1 MVRGVA
7 STCTC
12 TCTCSARRIG
22 ITQIH
27 LLFSPVAAATT
38 LHTMLTRH
46 AAVLPTRFPTLHR
59 PTCGGAAAAAAPPP
73 PGLPNATGG
82 AAAAAAAAGAGAGA
96 SSVELR
102 PFVLEYLLD
111 AVREGQALGCY
122 LPIYPSAAAAGRFL
136 RHMQTLHRFAWREP
150 RPPSAAA
157 TAGSGG
163 GGWSQAADGA
173 QQPSSAVYES
183 ETEYAECMR
192 RESCGDEGEGEG
204 GGGGDDTAASGS
216 GWCGF
221 EPASRIE
228 MHGLLQLLLHSGG
241 GGAAWQEP
249 YKVQCER
256 MLRAVPHVPQGAWG
270 QRTHV
275 FREVPDVPL

>member
-1 MVRGVA
+1 
-7 STCTC
+7 
-12 TCTCSARRIG
+12 
-22 ITQIH
+22 
-27 LLFSPVAAATT
+27 
-38 LHTMLTRH
+38 MLTRH
-46 AAVLPTRFPTLHR
+46 AAVLPTRFPALHR
-59 PTCGGAAAAAAPPP
+59 PTCGGATAAAAAAAAA
-73 PGLPNATGG
+73 PGLPNATGSA
-82 AAAAAAAAGAGAGA
+82 AAAAAAAAGTGA

-122 LPIYPSAAAAGRFL
+122 LPVYPSGAAAGRLL
-136 RHMQTLHRFAWREP
+136 RHMQTVHRFARREP

-157 TAGSGG
+157 AATAAATAATAAAAAAGSGG
-163 GGWSQAADGA
+163 GGWSQATGGA
-173 QQPSSAVYES
+173 QQPSSALYES

-192 RESCGDEGEGEG
+192 RESCGDEGESDGEG
-204 GGGGDDTAASGS
+204 GGEDATGSDS

>member
-1 MVRGVA
+1 
-7 STCTC
+7 
-12 TCTCSARRIG
+12 
-22 ITQIH
+22 
-27 LLFSPVAAATT
+27 
-38 LHTMLTRH
+38 MLTRH
-46 AAVLPTRFPTLHR
+46 AAVLPTRFPALHR
-59 PTCGGAAAAAAPPP
+59 PTCGAAAAAAAAAAA

-82 AAAAAAAAGAGAGA
+82 AAAAAAAAAGTGA

-122 LPIYPSAAAAGRFL
+122 LPVYPSGAAAGRLL
-136 RHMQTLHRFAWREP
+136 RHMQTVHRFARREP

-157 TAGSGG
+157 AATAATAAAAAAAAGSGG
-163 GGWSQAADGA
+163 GGWSQAAGGA

-192 RESCGDEGEGEG
+192 RESCGDEGESDGEG
-204 GGGGDDTAASGS
+204 GGEDATGS
-216 GWCGF
+216 DNGWCGF

>member
-1 MVRGVA
+1 M
-7 STCTC
+7 
-12 TCTCSARRIG
+12 
-22 ITQIH
+22 H

-38 LHTMLTRH
+38 LHAILTRH
-46 AAVLPTRFPTLHR
+46 AAMLPVRFPALHR
-59 PTCGGAAAAAAPPP
+59 PTCGGVVAAAAVA
-73 PGLPNATGG
+73 PGLPNTTGG
-82 AAAAAAAAGAGAGA
+82 AAAAAAAAAGAGA

-122 LPIYPSAAAAGRFL
+122 LPVYPSGAAAGRFL
-136 RHMQTLHRFAWREP
+136 RHMQTVHRFARREP

-157 TAGSGG
+157 AVTVAAAAAAAAAAGSGG
-163 GGWSQAADGA
+163 GGA

-192 RESCGDEGEGEG
+192 RESCGDEGEGEDE
-204 GGGGDDTAASGS
+204 GGGDDASASSS

-228 MHGLLQLLLHSGG
+228 MHGLLQLLLHSSG

-275 FREVPDVPL
+275 FREVPDVPS